1 MGGWSTVDGEV
12 VVLQK
17 RFFLLTLVVF
27 LPVDQREKD
36 MSAPAGEVRETSWK
50 IDREPKKKRI

>member
-17 RFFLLTLVVF
+17 SVFLLTLVVF

-36 MSAPAGEVRETSWK
+36 MSAPADEVRER
-50 IDREPKKKRI
+50 DALEDG